1 MNSLLELPMKA
12 AESFVR
18 ISIRLAEAA
27 ADVASG
33 WVGARRRARAPR
45 PAPAPPPA
53 PAATAPR
60 ASRPPREPRAPR
72 ADATAPVSP
81 PVAEPPPPAPEP
93 VAPAPVAPAPAAEPV
108 APAPEPVAPAPPPE
122 PPIVVPD
129 LTPGQAARI
138 REEQREAEAT
148 EDSPGAV
155 VHVDEPWQGYASM
168 NAPEIIDRLRVSD
181 DVVKAVVLLYERSHR
196 SRKTVLRAAGG

>member
-1 MNSLLELPMKA
+1 MPERRTGDRQAMNSLLELPMKA

-81 PVAEPPPPAPEP
+81 PVAEPPP
-93 VAPAPVAPAPAAEPV
+93 
-108 APAPEPVAPAPPPE
+108 PAPEPVAPAPPPE